1 MMNSVM
7 LTTEDNPFDP
17 FDQFEEWFQ
26 FDIARGYNTC
36 AYIARVAVTSSDI
49 SLPDQHVA
57 IEAAI
62 DEILDYNLPGNYLKV
77 FRKDSDS

>member
-1 MMNSVM
+1 MNNVM

-36 AYIARVAVTSSDI
+36 AYIARVAITSSDI

-62 DEILDYNLPGNYLKV
+62 DEIVDYNLPGNYLKV

>member
-1 MMNSVM
+1 MQDVM

-36 AYIARVAVTSSDI
+36 AYIARVTITSPDL
-49 SLPDQHVA
+49 SLPDQRVA
-57 IEAAI
+57 IEAAM
-62 DEILDYNLPGNYLKV
+62 DEIVDYNVTGNYLKV
-77 FRKDSDS
+77 FKKDSDS

>member
-1 MMNSVM
+1 MTSVM

-36 AYIARVAVTSSDI
+36 AYIARVAITSSDI

-62 DEILDYNLPGNYLKV
+62 DEIVDYNLAGNYLKV

>member
-1 MMNSVM
+1 MNSVM

-62 DEILDYNLPGNYLKV
+62 DEIVDYNLAGNYLKV